1 MWRDPILILGM
12 REEIY
17 SHCPIQAKSMAYD
30 NAVKIWKVPTNVGNK
45 CTYKHSRQTI
55 QYRQS
60 DRVTTHTKT
69 TVISLNA
76 IKGEF
81 S

>member
-12 REEIY
+12 RVGIY
-17 SHCPIQAKSMAYD
+17 SYCPIQTKLIAND
-30 NAVKIWKVPTNVGNK
+30 NAVKIQMQVINAHRNIVD
-45 CTYKHSRQTI
+45 R

-60 DRVTTHTKT
+60 DRVTTHRKT
-69 TVISLNA
+69 IFIGLNA

>member
-1 MWRDPILILGM
+1 MERSHLNILGM
-12 REEIY
+12 GVGIY
-17 SHCPIQAKSMAYD
+17 SYCPIQIKSITND
-30 NAVKIWKVPTNVGNK
+30 NAVKIRKVPTNVGNK

-60 DRVTTHTKT
+60 DRVTTHRIT
-69 TVISLNA
+69 TFIGLNA

>member
-1 MWRDPILILGM
+1 MWRDPILILRMGVGM
-12 REEIY
+12 Y
-17 SHCPIQAKSMAYD
+17 SYCPLQTKSIAND
-30 NAVKIWKVPTNVGNK
+30 NAVKTRKVPTNVGNK
-45 CTYKHSRQTI
+45 CTYKYRRQTI

-60 DRVTTHTKT
+60 DRVTTHRKT
-69 TVISLNA
+69 TVIGLNA